1 MKPYFLIILFAL
13 FSLHDLLAAENC
25 KRVNLLYKKWGLFPR
40 QMPLYDQG
48 KTGICYAFAASQM
61 VDYWRETNGL
71 RLKNMKMG
79 QSTPVYAALLARIY
93 GEKSIMSGKHTL
105 DGGKVLDSLIA
116 VKKSG
121 MCNEQVVKK
130 SIEKFTKK
138 KNVNINHFL
147 YEVQRYL
154 TFHEPGVSLGNYFLA
169 PFESLRKRFN
179 APDIN
184 FDKVSTAMK
193 PYTKNRNFVGFMK
206 DLFSECFKK
215 ENIYLNSKKI
225 PDVET
230 QHVDRGATILTHK
243 VKELLDSKNPQP
255 IGISYC
261 ENILGDKNFQGIW
274 IGAERPMPKR
284 GCYGHASIIVGKRE
298 RGGQCQFL
306 VRNTYGTHCNYDWD
320 CAQNKKKETIGI
332 WVNAKRLMQNTKKI
346 YYFKKP

>member
-1 MKPYFLIILFAL
+1 MMKPYFLIILLVL
-13 FSLHDLLAAENC
+13 FPLHNLQTAENC

-61 VDYWRETNGL
+61 TDHWRETHGF

-93 GEKSIMSGKHTL
+93 GEKSRFLGKHTL
-105 DGGKVLDSLIA
+105 DSGKILDALMA

-121 MCNEQVVKK
+121 MCNELVVKQ
-130 SIEKFTKK
+130 SVERFTKK

-154 TFHEPGVSLGNYFLA
+154 TFHEPNSSIGNFFLA
-169 PFESLRKRFN
+169 PFESLRKWSE

-184 FDKVSTAMK
+184 FDKISTAMK

-206 DLFSECFKK
+206 DMFSDCFKK

-225 PDVET
+225 PNVET
-230 QHVDRGATILTHK
+230 QRVDRGARDLCREAG
-243 VKELLDSKNPQP
+243 VMGMLLS
-255 IGISYC
+255 S
-261 ENILGDKNFQGIW
+261 
-274 IGAERPMPKR
+274 
-284 GCYGHASIIVGKRE
+284 
-298 RGGQCQFL
+298 
-306 VRNTYGTHCNYDWD
+306 
-320 CAQNKKKETIGI
+320 
-332 WVNAKRLMQNTKKI
+332 WVNGKGVVNVNS
-346 YYFKKP
+346 